1 LSFFKTGGIALSTE
15 CNGVQESRL
24 YGESP
29 AKSADEN
36 IAASGRRSRLLII
49 LAFVAVYF
57 IWGSTFLGI
66 KYAIET
72 LPPLLMAGTR
82 FLLAGS
88 VLYAWAKLTGNAGDS
103 KSLRLIHWRTAFLVG
118 ALLLLCGN
126 GGVTVAERH
135 ISSGLA
141 ALLVATEP
149 LWIVLLNWAAP
160 GGKRPNIKVVSG
172 LVLGFIG
179 IWLLVGGAI
188 GAGGS
193 IVSSLLV
200 IGAGFAWAAGSIYS
214 PRAPSVSSPVLASGM
229 QMLAGGVLLLL
240 VGLFSGEYGNLDAS
254 KVSWVSAGALLY
266 LTIFGSIVAYT
277 AYGYLLRHVSPA
289 KVATYAY
296 VNPVVAVILGWALAG
311 EPLTSRMVI
320 AAVIILASVLL
331 ITAFGKRSETS
342 QS

>member
-1 LSFFKTGGIALSTE
+1 LSTKCE
-15 CNGVQESRL
+15 GVQESQL
-24 YGESP
+24 YGGSP
-29 AKSADEN
+29 AKVSDEN
-36 IAASGRRSRLLII
+36 AVASGRRSRLLII

-57 IWGSTFLGI
+57 IWGSTYLAI

-88 VLYAWAKLTGNAGDS
+88 VLYAWAKLTGNANDARA
-103 KSLRLIHWRTAFLVG
+103 LRLIHWRTAFLVG

-126 GGVTVAERH
+126 GGVTLAESR
-135 ISSGLA
+135 ISSSLA

-149 LWIVLLNWAAP
+149 LWIVLLNWTVP
-160 GGKRPNIKVVSG
+160 GGKRPNIKIAFG
-172 LVLGFIG
+172 LILGFIG
-179 IWLLVGGAI
+179 IWLLVGNGA

-193 IVSSLLV
+193 IIGSLLV
-200 IGAGFAWAAGSIYS
+200 IGAAFAWAAGSIYS
-214 PRAPSVSSPVLASGM
+214 MHAPSVSSPILASGM

-240 VGLFSGEYGNLDAS
+240 AGLFSGEYANLDAS
-254 KVSWVSAGALLY
+254 KISWLSVGAFLY
-266 LTIFGSIVAYT
+266 LTVFGSIVAFT
-277 AYGYLLRHVSPA
+277 AYGYLLRKVSPA

-320 AAVIILASVLL
+320 AAAIILVSVLL
-331 ITAFGKRSETS
+331 ITAFGKRSATS

>member
-1 LSFFKTGGIALSTE
+1 LSFFKTGDIALSTK
-15 CNGVQESRL
+15 CGGVQESQL
-24 YGESP
+24 YRESP
-29 AKSADEN
+29 AKISDEN

-57 IWGSTFLGI
+57 IWGSTYLAI

-88 VLYAWAKLTGNAGDS
+88 ILYAWAKLSGNASDS

-126 GGVTVAERH
+126 GGVTVAESH

-141 ALLVATEP
+141 AVLVATEP

-179 IWLLVGGAI
+179 IWLLVGGAL

-193 IVSSLLV
+193 IYGSLLV
-200 IGAGFAWAAGSIYS
+200 IGAAVGWAAGSIYS

-229 QMLAGGVLLLL
+229 QMLAGGMLLLL
-240 VGLFSGEYGNLDAS
+240 AGLFSGESMNFELS
-254 KVSWVSAGALLY
+254 KVSWVSIGAFFY
-266 LTIFGSIVAYT
+266 LTVFGSIVAFT
-277 AYGYLLRHVSPA
+277 AYGYLLRQVSMA

-296 VNPVVAVILGWALAG
+296 VNPVVAVILGWVLAG
-311 EPLTSRMVI
+311 EPLTLRMII
-320 AAVIILASVLL
+320 AAVIILASVLF
-331 ITAFGKRSETS
+331 INKIQEC
-342 QS
+342 